1 MIADIPTVFSQL
13 RADEARRIAVKER
26 LRAQGVRVSLS
37 ASEIAERA
45 IAYLEANPHLYEE
58 ALQRAWKLGMIDQA
72 ERIDKARYLMI
83 SAASL
88 STNPSC
94 LLRRIGGPSRVA
106 QDRPLILLEV
116 FNTTSA
122 IFRGSC
128 LLFTF

>member
-1 MIADIPTVFSQL
+1 
-13 RADEARRIAVKER
+13 
-26 LRAQGVRVSLS
+26 LS

-94 LLRRIGGPSRVA
+94 LLRRIGGPSRAA